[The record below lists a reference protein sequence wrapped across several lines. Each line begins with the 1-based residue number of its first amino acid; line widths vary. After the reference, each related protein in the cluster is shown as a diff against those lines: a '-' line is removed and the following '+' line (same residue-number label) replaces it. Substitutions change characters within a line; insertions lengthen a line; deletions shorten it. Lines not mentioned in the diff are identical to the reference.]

1 MPVPSSVR
9 DRIRGFLPAGAQIRY
24 VFPASWSETA
34 FFFVV
39 VTEESITVI
48 STGIMSR
55 TRLKSV
61 WHVFPRNV
69 RIGPVDTSLVPV
81 FDLGGRQF
89 EVDDEY
95 VPVINAADAELLGRD
110 AMPPDP
116 LADL

>member
-9 DRIRGFLPAGAQIRY
+9 ERIRGFLPADARISY
-24 VFPASWSETA
+24 IFPASWNETA

-39 VTEESITVI
+39 VTEDSVTVV
-48 STGIMSR
+48 SNGLMSR
-55 TRLKSV
+55 TRLKSI
-61 WHVFPRNV
+61 WHVFPRGV
-69 RIGPVDTSLVPV
+69 RIGPVDTSLTPV

-89 EVDDEY
+89 EVDEEY
-95 VPVINAADAELLGRD
+95 VPVINAADAELLGRE